1 MLALATR
8 SLDLPEFESIETSLT
23 APRSQLEQR
32 LTFLGLVLL
41 ENRLKSDTAA
51 VIAELRN
58 ANIRTLM
65 VTGLL
70 FEKIALLIS
79 IRLLSY
85 KGG

>member
-58 ANIRTLM
+58 ATIRTLM